1 MKTLKTLNKKRA
13 LITGAT
19 GELGAAIAR
28 EFYNNGYELF
38 LSGTRKAVLND
49 LVGEL
54 GARTH
59 SAVSDLKNTK
69 NAQTLIEQAIEK
81 MGGVDILINNA
92 GITKDNLFIR
102 MSDEEWNAVLDI
114 NLNSSMI
121 LARGAIKNMIKCRWG
136 RIINI
141 TSVVGVTGNPGQ
153 ANYAASKAALIGMTK
168 SIAREVASRG
178 VTVNCIAPGFIVSKM
193 TDKLSEDQQSKIL
206 KNIPMN
212 RMGLPQDIASA
223 ALFLSSDA
231 ANYLTGQTLHVNGG
245 MAMI

>member
-28 EFYNNGYELF
+28 EFHNNGCELF
-38 LSGTRKAVLND
+38 LSGTRKEVLND

-59 SAVSDLKNTK
+59 SAVSDLKNKK